1 MDEAMHPHGTG
12 TRSTESITLP
22 LAGIVVAG
30 GKGTRLGGRDK
41 AFLEIDGEPI
51 IARTLRLFRTLFT
64 QTIIVTRH
72 PERFAPFGAEVT
84 VDRYPGKGPLA
95 GIHAGLLACRTSHA
109 FVAACD
115 MPLLDPDVI
124 RYLVDRI
131 PHTDATPDVPDGPDA
146 IVPWWDGD
154 VEPLHAIYAA
164 RTLSTMEQCLEND
177 DHAVR
182 TFLERV
188 RVDYVAE
195 AELARLAGAPR
206 SFTNVNTPEELQHVL
221 ERLQA
226 DDPVRNGVRQ

>member
-1 MDEAMHPHGTG
+1 MNPRGAG
-12 TRSTESITLP
+12 TRSTECLTPP

-51 IARTLRLFRTLFT
+51 IARTLRLFRAIFT

-72 PERFAPFGAEVT
+72 PERFAAFGAEVT

-124 RYLVDRI
+124 RYLVDRL
-131 PHTDATPDVPDGPDA
+131 PRTGGTPDVPDGPDA

-164 RTLSTMEQCLEND
+164 RTLPTMERCLERD
-177 DHAVR
+177 EHAVR

-195 AELARLAGAPR
+195 TELVRLSGAPR

-226 DDPVRNGVRQ
+226 DAPAHNGARQ

>member
-1 MDEAMHPHGTG
+1 MNPHGPAG
-12 TRSTESITLP
+12 TRSPGRITRP
-22 LAGIVVAG
+22 LAGIVIAG

-51 IARTLRLFRTLFT
+51 IARTLRLFRTIFT

-72 PERFAPFGAEVT
+72 PERFAAFGAEVT

-124 RYLVDRI
+124 RYLADRI
-131 PHTDATPDVPDGPDA
+131 PHTDTSPEVPDAPDA

-164 RTLSTMEQCLEND
+164 RTLPTMERCLENEE
-177 DHAVR
+177 HAVR
-182 TFLERV
+182 TFLQRV

-195 AELARLAGAPR
+195 ADLARLSSAHR

-221 ERLQA
+221 ERLHA
-226 DDPVRNGVRQ
+226 DEPAHNGARQ